1 MLLKGRAW
9 KFGDNISTDHIIPG
23 RFYHLRSDLDELT
36 KHVFEDIAP
45 DFCKRVSKGDIIIGG
60 RNFGLGSSREHAPLI
75 IKLAGID
82 AVVASSFARI
92 FYRNAINVGLA
103 AIICDVQGID
113 EGDSLEL
120 RVEEGLL
127 SDFTKGIT
135 RNFSPLSPIMRDIL
149 GEGGLVPYIKK
160 HRELKVEKR
169 VTDHDR

>member
-1 MLLKGRAW
+1 MLVSGRAW

-45 DFCKRVSKGDIIIGG
+45 DFHKKVKKGDIIVGG
-60 RNFGLGSSREHAPLI
+60 QNFGLGSSREHAPLV

-82 AVVASSFARI
+82 AVVAPSFARI

-103 AIICDVQGID
+103 AIICDVEGID
-113 EGDSLEL
+113 EGDDLEVH
-120 RVEEGLL
+120 VEDGLL
-127 SDFTKGIT
+127 RDVTKGAEKHF
-135 RNFSPLSPIMRDIL
+135 NPLSPMMASIL

-160 HRELKVEKR
+160 HKQLR
-169 VTDHDR
+169 VGG

>member
-9 KFGDNISTDHIIPG
+9 NFGDNISTDHIIPG
-23 RFYHLRSDLDELT
+23 RFYHLRSDLGELT

-45 DFCKRVSKGDIIIGG
+45 DFYKRVSKGDIIVGG
-60 RNFGLGSSREHAPLI
+60 QNFGLGSSREHAPLI

-82 AVVASSFARI
+82 AVVAPSFARI

-120 RVEEGLL
+120 RVEDGFL
-127 SDFTKGIT
+127 SDLTKGIR

-149 GEGGLVPYIKK
+149 DEGGLVPYIRKYG
-160 HRELKVEKR
+160 ELKVEKR
-169 VTDHDR
+169 VTDHGR